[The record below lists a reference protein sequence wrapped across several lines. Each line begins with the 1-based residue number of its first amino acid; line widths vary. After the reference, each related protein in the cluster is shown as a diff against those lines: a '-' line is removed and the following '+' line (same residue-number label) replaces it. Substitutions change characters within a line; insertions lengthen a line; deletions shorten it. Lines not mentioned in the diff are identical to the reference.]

1 MHLPV
6 VVWILFCVTS
16 GLLCG
21 RSECSTC
28 SPASDIVEHWSGPTN
43 RDDSYYPCSKHFSNY
58 NTVQSMWLDANNT
71 WTYSDTDIVMTR
83 YMTWL
88 QEGGDNET
96 LECKEAVGRYFCM
109 EVFPPCQSE
118 SSYSVYPCREECDYL
133 DSVCLLHRPQS
144 CPLDG
149 PFLNATTPG
158 TGKSLRSNNGLQS
171 CFMNDGSIQP
181 YPFFFAS
188 LSFIE

>member
-1 MHLPV
+1 M
-6 VVWILFCVTS
+6 
-16 GLLCG
+16 
-21 RSECSTC
+21 
-28 SPASDIVEHWSGPTN
+28 N
-43 RDDSYYPCSKHFSNY
+43 
-58 NTVQSMWLDANNT
+58 
-71 WTYSDTDIVMTR
+71 
-83 YMTWL
+83 WL
-88 QEGGDNET
+88 QEGGDDET
-96 LECKEAVGRYFCM
+96 LECKEEVGRYFCM

-171 CFMNDGSIQP
+171 CFMSDGSVQP
-181 YPFFFAS
+181 YPFFFAC